1 MFQCKSTIIAHR
13 GWWEAP
19 EEKNTEQAFVKAL
32 QAGFG
37 IETDIRDLDGQ
48 LVIAHDI
55 PTLAS
60 SPISVA
66 RFFELYNEHTA
77 SHIVPPVL
85 ALNIK
90 CDGLTA
96 PLKQLLEQYNITRYF
111 VFDMSIPDTL
121 HYIRAG
127 LNTFTRWSDIEPEP
141 LLLTNCDGIWTDAF
155 YSDWVSFP
163 LTHPAI
169 SSELLDQKQ
178 LCLVSPELHKRHSY
192 KTIWQQWEEQLAT
205 STLNPNHLFLC
216 TDFPMEAFIFF
227 NASLSRRDA
236 H

>member
-19 EEKNTEQAFVKAL
+19 EEKNTESAFVKAL

-37 IETDIRDLDGQ
+37 IETDIRDLDGR

-60 SPISVA
+60 SPMSVA

-77 SHIVPPVL
+77 SHTVPPVL

-96 PLKQLLEQYNITRYF
+96 PLKQLLEQYHITRYF

-121 HYIRAG
+121 HYLRAG
-127 LNTFTRWSDIEPEP
+127 LNTFTRLSDIEPEP
-141 LLLTNCDGIWTDAF
+141 LLLTECAGIWIDAF
-155 YSDWVSFP
+155 QSDWVSFP
-163 LTHPAI
+163 LKLPTVEPAVLA
-169 SSELLDQKQ
+169 EKQ
-178 LCLVSPELHKRHSY
+178 FCLVSPELHKRQSY
-192 KTIWQQWEEQLAT
+192 KTTWQQWQQQLAT
-205 STLNPNHLFLC
+205 STLNPNQLFLC
-216 TDFPMEAFIFF
+216 TDFPMEAFTFF
-227 NASLSRRDA
+227 ND
-236 H
+236 

>member
-19 EEKNTEQAFVKAL
+19 EEKNTQQAFVKAL

-48 LVIAHDI
+48 LVIAHDM
-55 PTLAS
+55 
-60 SPISVA
+60 PILSGNPMPVA
-66 RFFELYNEHTA
+66 RFFELYNQHTA
-77 SHIVPPVL
+77 SLAVPPVL

-96 PLKQLLEQYNITRYF
+96 ALKQLLEAYSIQQYF

-141 LLLTNCDGIWTDAF
+141 LLLNQCAGIWSDAF

-163 LTHPAI
+163 LTHPTL
-169 SSELLDQKQ
+169 SSEAFNQQ
-178 LCLVSPELHKRHSY
+178 PLCLVSPELHKRHSY
-192 KTIWQQWEEQLAT
+192 KTIWQQWQQQLAT
-205 STLNPNHLFLC
+205 ATLNPNQLFLC
-216 TDFPMEAFIFF
+216 TDFPMEAFTFF
-227 NASLSRRDA
+227 ND
-236 H
+236 

>member
-19 EEKNTEQAFVKAL
+19 EEKNTEQAFIKAL

-60 SPISVA
+60 TPMPVA
-66 RFFELYNEHTA
+66 RFFELYNQHTA
-77 SHIVPPVL
+77 THTVAPML

-96 PLKQLLEQYNITRYF
+96 PLRQLLEHYNIQRYF

-141 LLLTNCDGIWTDAF
+141 LLLDKCNGVWVDAF

-163 LTHPAI
+163 LTHPKV
-169 SSELLDQKQ
+169 SSEAFNQQ
-178 LCLVSPELHKRHSY
+178 PLCLVSPELHKRQSY
-192 KTIWQQWEEQLAT
+192 KAIWQQWQQQLVA
-205 STLNPNHLFLC
+205 STLNPNQLFLC
-216 TDFPMEAFIFF
+216 TDFPMEAFTFF
-227 NASLSRRDA
+227 ND
-236 H
+236 

>member
-1 MFQCKSTIIAHR
+1 LFQCKSNIIAHR

-19 EEKNTEQAFVKAL
+19 EEKNTEPAFIKAL

-55 PTLAS
+55 PILAS
-60 SPISVA
+60 TPMPVA
-66 RFFELYNEHTA
+66 RFFELYNQYATTHA
-77 SHIVPPVL
+77 VAPML

-96 PLKQLLEQYNITRYF
+96 PLKQLLEAYNIQRYF

-141 LLLTNCDGIWTDAF
+141 LLLSDCQGIWIDAF
-155 YSDWVSFP
+155 HSDWVSFP
-163 LTHPAI
+163 LKLPMVEH
-169 SSELLDQKQ
+169 KQ
-178 LCLVSPELHKRHSY
+178 LCLVSPELHKRHAY
-192 KTIWQQWEEQLAT
+192 KTTWQQWQQQLAT
-205 STLNPNHLFLC
+205 ATLNPNQLFLC
-216 TDFPMEAFIFF
+216 TDFPMEAFTFF
-227 NASLSRRDA
+227 ND
-236 H
+236 

>member
-13 GWWEAP
+13 GWWITP
-19 EEKNTEQAFVKAL
+19 EEKNSEQAFIKAL

-37 IETDIRDLDGQ
+37 IETDIRDLDGR

-60 SPISVA
+60 SPMSVA
-66 RFFELYNEHTA
+66 RFFELYNQHTA
-77 SHIVPPVL
+77 THAVPPVL

-96 PLKQLLEQYNITRYF
+96 PLKQLLEQYHITRYF

-127 LNTFTRWSDIEPEP
+127 LNTFTRLSDIEPEP
-141 LLLTNCDGIWTDAF
+141 LLLNQCAGIWVDAF
-155 YSDWVSFP
+155 HSDWVSFP
-163 LTHPAI
+163 LSLPKVN
-169 SSELLDQKQ
+169 SSVLAHKH

-192 KTIWQQWEEQLAT
+192 KTTWQQWQQQLAN
-205 STLNPNHLFLC
+205 STLNPNQLFLC
-216 TDFPMEAFIFF
+216 TDFPMEAFTFF
-227 NASLSRRDA
+227 ND
-236 H
+236 